1 MDFFIIENHLSLLTE
16 AKLNQFNQAKTLKD
30 RQELKNSLISAQD
43 TACIQI
49 LLDLLLIIKKKS
61 NELSMRETQCLVCS
75 FIHQR
80 FIENTS
86 LAELVHF
93 QVKSKI

>member
-1 MDFFIIENHLSLLTE
+1 MDFFIIENHLNVLTE
-16 AKLNQFNQAKTLKD
+16 AKANQFNQVKTLKD

-61 NELSMRETQCLVCS
+61 NELSMRETQCLICS

-80 FIENTS
+80 FIDNSS

-93 QVKSKI
+93 QVQK